1 MNYWKNSYVN
11 ILDVC
16 KRTRNDV
23 QATFPTKFRTQRL
36 GESSLD
42 DIITEI
48 VRQCVEKWILDGQSV
63 SVDAIHIEAN
73 TKKETPGRLMK
84 HLARKIIKTFEEE
97 AVQPV
102 ENVPEVPDYQEI
114 PDHHEAKAVMKNYLE
129 SVLDQVEKQASDKEQ
144 KTDEI
149 IQKCKRNT

>member
-63 SVDAIHIEAN
+63 SVDATHIEAN
-73 TKKETPGRLMK
+73 TK
-84 HLARKIIKTFEEE
+84 RK
-97 AVQPV
+97 PP
-102 ENVPEVPDYQEI
+102 ND
-114 PDHHEAKAVMKNYLE
+114 
-129 SVLDQVEKQASDKEQ
+129 
-144 KTDEI
+144 
-149 IQKCKRNT
+149 